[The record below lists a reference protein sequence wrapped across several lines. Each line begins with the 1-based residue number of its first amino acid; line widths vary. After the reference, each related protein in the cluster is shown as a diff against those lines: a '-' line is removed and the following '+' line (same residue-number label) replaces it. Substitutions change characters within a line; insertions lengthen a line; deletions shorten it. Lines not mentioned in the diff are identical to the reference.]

1 MTAEPRLYGVLVTYR
16 RPVQLAAALSAIGRQ
31 SRPLHELFV
40 VDNDG
45 SAAEV
50 VARVAPGATYVRA
63 PDNLGPAGGIALGMQ
78 RVLETARPTDW
89 MFTFDD
95 DDWAWS
101 PDLFADLLA
110 FAQRMTS
117 EDPSTAAVGRS
128 GTRFD
133 RKRGRTTRITDDE
146 LRGPVSVDT
155 IAGNQ
160 FPLYSVAA
168 MAATGVFRADLFYGF
183 EELEYGLRLRAR
195 GYHLYVDGDVWR
207 ESRTRNRRLGLV
219 KQPALALRAPP
230 QWERYYSIRN
240 LIVVLRANGA
250 AGGAVRVTATTAIA
264 KPLANLAR
272 VPRYALQHLRLGL
285 RASRDGWSDRLGRTL
300 DPGGSGGS

>member
-1 MTAEPRLYGVLVTYR
+1 MTPEPRLYGVLVTYR

-31 SRPLHELFV
+31 SRPLHELVV

-50 VARVAPGATYVRA
+50 VGRLAPGATYIRA
-63 PDNLGPAGGIALGMQ
+63 PENLGPAGGIALGMQ
-78 RVLETARPTDW
+78 RVLQTAGPADW

-95 DDWAWS
+95 DDWAW
-101 PDLFADLLA
+101 DTELFATLLE
-110 FAQRMTS
+110 FATRMTAQ
-117 EDPSTAAVGRS
+117 DATTAAVGRS

-133 RKRGRTTRITDDE
+133 RKRGRSQRVADDD
-146 LRGPVSVDT
+146 LHGPVPVDT

-195 GYHLYVDGDVWR
+195 GYHLYVDGDPWR
-207 ESRTRNRRLGLV
+207 VSRARNRRLGLV
-219 KQPALALRAPP
+219 KQPALGLHAAP

-240 LIVVLRANGA
+240 LIYVLRANGA
-250 AGGAVRVTATTAIA
+250 SSGALRVTATTAIA
-264 KPLANLAR
+264 KPLANLWR
-272 VPRYALQHLRLGL
+272 VPRFALQHLRLGL
-285 RASRDGWSDRLGRTL
+285 RASRDGWTDRLGRTVE
-300 DPGGSGGS
+300 PG

>member
-31 SRPLHELFV
+31 SRPLHELVV

-45 SAAEV
+45 SAADV
-50 VARVAPGATYVRA
+50 VTRLAPSATYVPA

-78 RVLETARPTDW
+78 HVLQSAKPTDW

-95 DDWAWS
+95 DDWAWN
-101 PDLFADLLA
+101 PALFANLLE
-110 FAQRMTS
+110 FALRMKA
-117 EDPSTAAVGRS
+117 EDGTTGAVGRS

-133 RKRGRTTRITDDE
+133 RKRGRAQRVADE
-146 LRGPVSVDT
+146 ELHGPVSVDT

-195 GYHLYVDGDVWR
+195 GFHLYVDGDEWR
-207 ESRTRNRRLGLV
+207 ENRARNRRLGLV
-219 KQPALALRAPP
+219 KQPALGVHGAPP
-230 QWERYYSIRN
+230 WERYYSIRN
-240 LIVVLRANGA
+240 LIYVLRANGA
-250 AGGAVRVTATTAIA
+250 SAGALRVTATTAIA
-264 KPLANLAR
+264 KPVANMVR
-272 VPRYALQHLRLGL
+272 VPRFALQHLRLGL
-285 RASRDGWSDRLGRTL
+285 RASRDGWTDRLGRTVE
-300 DPGGSGGS
+300 PF

>member
-1 MTAEPRLYGVLVTYR
+1 MTDEPRLYGVLVTYR
-16 RPVQLAAALSAIGRQ
+16 RPVQLAAALSAIRQ
-31 SRPLHELFV
+31 QTHPLHELVV

-45 SAAEV
+45 SASEV
-50 VARVAPGATYVRA
+50 VARVAPDATYVRA

-95 DDWAWS
+95 DDWAWE

-110 FAQRMTS
+110 YALRMS
-117 EDPSTAAVGRS
+117 AADPSTAAVGRS

-133 RKRGRTTRITDDE
+133 GVRGRSVRVADAE
-146 LRGPVSVDT
+146 LHGPVPVDA

-168 MAATGVFRADLFYGF
+168 IAATGVFRADLFYGF

-195 GYHLYVDGDVWR
+195 GHHLYVDGDQWR
-207 ESRTRNRRLGLV
+207 EIRARSRRLGLV
-219 KQPALALRAPP
+219 TQPALGLHAPP

-240 LIVVLRANGA
+240 LIVVLRTNGA

-264 KPLANLAR
+264 KPLANLLR
-272 VPRYALQHLRLGL
+272 VPRFALQHLRVGL
-285 RASRDGWSDRLGRTL
+285 RASLDGWSDRLGRTL
-300 DPGGSGGS
+300 EPGSG